1 MNKAMSD
8 QKPNPGY
15 ETSDAHTGLIW
26 IVAVVLVICVALSVF
41 ASNLTFRFF
50 HHRDAA
56 AQQRSEID
64 RVIRSV
70 SGTQTA
76 FPEPRLQVAPQL
88 DLAGMRAR
96 EEEELRSYGWIDQ
109 KAGVVRLPIDRAM
122 ELMVQRGLPVR
133 GDPNAPKATRTP
145 LDMQQAR
152 PTQRDSTP
160 APK

>member
-1 MNKAMSD
+1 MSD
-8 QKPNPGY
+8 KKTNPGY
-15 ETSDAHTGLIW
+15 ETTDAHTGLIW

-41 ASNLTFRFF
+41 VTDLTFRFL

-56 AQQRSEID
+56 AQQRNEIE
-64 RVIRSV
+64 RVTQSV
-70 SGTQTA
+70 SGTQTK

-88 DLAGMRAR
+88 DLAEMRAR
-96 EEEELRSYGWIDQ
+96 EETELRSYGWVDQ

-122 ELMVQRGLPVR
+122 ELMVQRRLPVR

-145 LDMQQAR
+145 LDMQQSR

-160 APK
+160 VPQ